1 MLTDD
6 VTLDRIDAD
15 GNTARCKAA
24 CVAVDT
30 AEADHRLALLHRN
43 VQQCGTVCNTVAGGT
58 PLDRARQPARSSR
71 LRCIVMTRSVPLPRC
86 LPLRR
91 MACAAVLAVA
101 AAAPAASADSTLP
114 QAAASM
120 PAAQAA
126 APADLAGVLQTIAA
140 RAPDVLAAQ
149 AATAQASAQVRQA
162 RAAWFGKV
170 DAYALSQH
178 YNDPR
183 LTRPI
188 TLPPNVAAYP
198 FSADQFGYGLN
209 AQLPIDLSGQIA
221 AEVDAARAHAAG
233 ARWSAEDVRL
243 RALLQGAT
251 LYRNLQ
257 ALTGQRQALD
267 GQLAA
272 LQASVR
278 VAQAGLKAGD
288 IARVNLLRVQAAV
301 AAVQAQI
308 AGVDGQERKL
318 RAQLAALMGVEDF
331 TAAVAVPDS
340 GPAHFPANP
349 NVPPPALQ
357 AARSA
362 LQASQDKVRAAQRAQ
377 LPQFA
382 ATANW
387 NRNAVHWDN
396 RPIDTWQFN
405 LGVTFNLWSGGAQT
419 SAIDAAQ
426 AAADQAQQQLQAA
439 QDTLRAARD
448 GAVALWS
455 AQEQAYRAAE
465 SGLRAAAESA
475 RIEQD
480 RFKHGLGSATDLI
493 DAEAALASARAS
505 VAGALAGWW
514 QADDALRYAYGQAP
528 AALHDTASPSS
539 SIQP

>member
-1 MLTDD
+1 
-6 VTLDRIDAD
+6 
-15 GNTARCKAA
+15 
-24 CVAVDT
+24 
-30 AEADHRLALLHRN
+30 
-43 VQQCGTVCNTVAGGT
+43 
-58 PLDRARQPARSSR
+58 
-71 LRCIVMTRSVPLPRC
+71 MTRSSVFSLKQAG
-86 LPLRR
+86 L
-91 MACAAVLAVA
+91 ACALAVA
-101 AAAPAASADSTLP
+101 VSAPTIAAAQPAAAG
-114 QAAASM
+114 AS
-120 PAAQAA
+120 
-126 APADLAGVLQTIAA
+126 APADAASTAAAAAQPEASLAEVLQTIGA
-140 RAPDVLAAQ
+140 RSPDVLAAR
-149 AATAQASAQVRQA
+149 ANVAQTLAQVQQA

-183 LTRPI
+183 LTRAI

-209 AQLPIDLSGQIA
+209 AQLPIDISGQIA
-221 AEVDAARAHAAG
+221 AEVDATRARAAG
-233 ARWSAEDVRL
+233 AQWSADDVRL

-257 ALTGQRQALD
+257 ALAGQRQALD
-267 GQLAA
+267 KQLES
-272 LQASVR
+272 LQTSVR
-278 VAQAGLKAGD
+278 VAEAGLKVGN

-318 RAQLAALMGVEDF
+318 RAQLAALMGVTGFD
-331 TAAVAVPDS
+331 ASVPAPDS
-340 GPAHFPANP
+340 GPTHFPANR
-349 NVPPPALQ
+349 NLLPPSIQ
-357 AARSA
+357 AAQSA
-362 LQASQDKVRAAQRAQ
+362 LLASQDKVRSAQKAM

-419 SAIDAAQ
+419 AAVDVAQ

-439 QDTLRAARD
+439 QDNLRAARD
-448 GAVALWS
+448 GAVALWN
-455 AQEQAYRAAE
+455 AQDQSWRAAE

-475 RIEQD
+475 RIERD
-480 RFKHGLGSATDLI
+480 RFKNGLGSATELI

-505 VAGALAGWW
+505 VASALAGWW
-514 QADDALRYAYGQAP
+514 QADDALRYAYGEPP
-528 AALHDTASPSS
+528 AALQNNEPTPASLKP
-539 SIQP
+539 